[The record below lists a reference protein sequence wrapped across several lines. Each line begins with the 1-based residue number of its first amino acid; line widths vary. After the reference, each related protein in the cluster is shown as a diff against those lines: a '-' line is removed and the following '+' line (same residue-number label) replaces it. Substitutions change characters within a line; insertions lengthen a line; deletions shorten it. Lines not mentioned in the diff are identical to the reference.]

1 LARIAGGQ
9 KLISACANGVA
20 VVVDAVSGKVVANLP
35 IGKDADAVIVDKKR
49 AQAFIPCGGNG
60 TLVALDIHDADH
72 VTVAQVIPTQVGAK
86 TGALDPRDGR
96 IYLPTATLAT
106 PEPGAKRASRARQ
119 LCHPRCLARR
129 VTSCF
134 KEYFP

>member
-1 LARIAGGQ
+1 
-9 KLISACANGVA
+9 
-20 VVVDAVSGKVVANLP
+20 
-35 IGKDADAVIVDKKR
+35 
-49 AQAFIPCGGNG
+49 
-60 TLVALDIHDADH
+60 
-72 VTVAQVIPTQVGAK
+72 VIPTQVGAK